1 MQALFLVKNITH
13 IESVITTLRKM
24 DDLEAEKQTNH
35 MINFILDEAKQTAA
49 TIQLK
54 ADEDFNVEKLK
65 LVQNMKEKTLLDT
78 QKTLKKLETKK
89 AIERST
95 SINKARLAKIGA
107 RQQCIERMQGEV
119 ALKLAEASKSDV
131 KYKQI
136 IIDLI
141 VQGALKLME
150 DEVTLQVRPQDVNL
164 VRSLLDQAT
173 QAYVRTVQAQTGSKK
188 SIKLLIDSSTLP
200 SNSLGGVVV
209 TCMNGMITVDNTLD
223 TRLKLVMENDRPA
236 LRAML
241 FPAK

>member
-1 MQALFLVKNITH
+1 
-13 IESVITTLRKM
+13 M
-24 DDLEAEKQTNH
+24 DDLEAEKQANH
-35 MINFILDEAKQTAA
+35 MVNFILTEAKDAA
-49 TIQLK
+49 DQISTK
-54 ADEDFNVEKLK
+54 AIEDFNSEKLK
-65 LVQNMKEKTLLDT
+65 LVQIMKEKTLQEV
-78 QKTLKKLETKK
+78 QKSLKKIDTKK

-95 SINKARLAKIGA
+95 AINKARLAKIGA

-119 ALKLAEASKSDV
+119 AVKLAEASKSDV

-136 IIDLI
+136 VIDLI

-150 DEVTLQVRPQDVNL
+150 DEVSLQVRPQDVNL
-164 VRSLLDQAT
+164 VRSLLDQAS
-173 QAYVRTVQAQTGSKK
+173 QAYSRTVQAQTGQKR
-188 SIKLLIDSSTLP
+188 SIKLLLDAVTLP

-241 FPAK
+241 FPNKG